1 MALYPRMS
9 GEHFLFF
16 KGTESVHMSKVSNM
30 IFLFLFVHTFPSILD
45 DIFPLSV
52 PINPEA
58 NLRPWCVFAPAK
70 SLGNIVVSQVLNTS
84 ITG

>member
-1 MALYPRMS
+1 MPLNPRMS
-9 GEHFLFF
+9 GDHFIYHL
-16 KGTESVHMSKVSNM
+16 KCSYVKSQQYD
-30 IFLFLFVHTFPSILD
+30 FLILICSYTFPSILD

-58 NLRPWCVFAPAK
+58 NLRAWCVFAPAK